1 MTYHFFKVQIVFVL
15 HHHHS
20 IYRNSFIFRY
30 HIYLYQYLNV
40 FFHFNIYYVFI
51 SHCVYKHSDPI
62 LWLLIPFDLVNK
74 RPWIITPDN
83 KPAKKNKNKD
93 IGLLFYPYSLT
104 LHIILL
110 YLSLLRFAFYQH
122 NLPTNILTSS
132 FIYTHT
138 PIYIYIYTHTHLYIY
153 THTHLRACIYI
164 YKIFEYFSFNYLITQ
179 HHLSLIHLSI

>member
-74 RPWIITPDN
+74 RSWIITPDN
-83 KPAKKNKNKD
+83 KSAKKKKQRYRVNIHKH
-93 IGLLFYPYSLT
+93 SQM
-104 LHIILL
+104 LHNIILL
-110 YLSLLRFAFYQH
+110 YLSLLRFWLYQH
-122 NLPTNILTSS
+122 NLLINILTS
-132 FIYTHT
+132 FLYIYIHAPIYICIHT
-138 PIYIYIYTHTHLYIY
+138 PIYIYTHIHLYIY
-153 THTHLRACIYI
+153 IHTHTHVHVYI
-164 YKIFEYFSFNYLITQ
+164 YPNYWNIFPLAI
-179 HHLSLIHLSI
+179 